1 MTLEQLN
8 ELFLR
13 YLQRFP
19 NDGDIRS
26 HVSKSYEHFER
37 ELSECNE
44 YKNLINGERV
54 GAFSTSSERI
64 AILLTGHIRNYNIIE
79 TLSNKL
85 QNQPFDVFVHTW
97 DNIGKKGKET
107 NLNDKIEYDTVKR
120 VVYSIPNLKS
130 VIIENNNVF
139 ITSLPKSDCKYFN
152 FSSPEPFIKSQ
163 LYSIYK
169 THELMEKYK
178 KENNVQYK
186 AVFKLRFDSIISQF
200 VLSQKLL
207 QDINTMDI
215 IFTSDENA
223 HVHKD
228 SGHGAGCMVCNK
240 MYYDFNLRHP
250 HVFEHSNVIC
260 DFYAYGSEKAM
271 KKYCS
276 MYEVYDKMIKEYE
289 SVNLKSFE
297 TFKHQLSKTEN
308 GYTLHDSS
316 NLNKDWMGHLYSF
329 YYFYCSYPE
338 RILKDLLKEYMLVKS
353 TLIKVKHVR

>member
-1 MTLEQLN
+1 MTVEQLN

-13 YLQRFP
+13 YLQRMP
-19 NDGDIRS
+19 NDGDVRS
-26 HVSKSYEHFER
+26 HISKNYDQFER

-44 YKNLINGERV
+44 YKTLINGERV
-54 GAFSTSSERI
+54 GAFTTTNERI
-64 AILLTGHIRNYNIIE
+64 AILLTGHIRNSNIIE
-79 TLSNKL
+79 TLATRLKD
-85 QNQPFDVFVHTW
+85 QPYDVFVHTW
-97 DNIGKKGKET
+97 DNIGRKGKET
-107 NLNDKIEYDTVKR
+107 NLNDKIEYENVKR
-120 VVYSIPNLKS
+120 IVYSIPNLKK
-130 VIIENNNVF
+130 VIIQNNKNF
-139 ITSLPKSDCKYFN
+139 ISSLPKPECTYFN

-169 THELMEKYK
+169 AHELMEQYK
-178 KENNVQYK
+178 TENNIQYK
-186 AVFKLRFDSIISQF
+186 AVFKLRFDSVITQF

-207 QDINTMDI
+207 QDINSMDI

-240 MYYDFNLRHP
+240 MYHEFNLRHP

-276 MYEVYDKMIKEYE
+276 MYEVYDVMNKEYE
-289 SVNLKSFE
+289 KINFKSLE
-297 TFKHQLSKTEN
+297 TFKNQLSKTES

-316 NLNKDWMGHLYSF
+316 NLNKDWLGHLYSF

-353 TLIKVKHVR
+353 TLIKVKHIR